1 VLTGPLARPRAPEP
15 IAGGQPA
22 CPLAAIA
29 ARDSILTISPFVSG
43 DVYEGEFRE
52 GKRHGVGMYR
62 YSNGDVYE
70 GQWMKGKKHG
80 EVHAGGRE
88 GEREVYMQSRLLK
101 RTVDIA
107 RAQTALY
114 LAARFCC
121 YVKLMSC

>member
-1 VLTGPLARPRAPEP
+1 
-15 IAGGQPA
+15 
-22 CPLAAIA
+22 LAAIA

-101 RTVDIA
+101 RTVDI
-107 RAQTALY
+107 
-114 LAARFCC
+114 
-121 YVKLMSC
+121 